1 MIVFSNLIDRWAK
14 DLQCVKVHI
23 KSHETDGLIREFDM
37 ANRINCKNSDLTVT
51 SDIHDSL
58 VARIKGHIMHV
69 NFIKGL

>member
-1 MIVFSNLIDRWAK
+1 MIVFSNLIDRLAK
-14 DLQCVKVHI
+14 DLKCVMAHI
-23 KSHETDGLIREFDM
+23 KSYDTEDLIREFDL
-37 ANRINCKNSDLTVT
+37 ANRIGFKNSDLTVT